1 MDLGRND
8 IKAKIKN
15 YAREEKERIEKERG
29 PRKYPVGMNWGINR
43 RLEEHWEGGE
53 GNTEQVEGR
62 NEETGGKGGGRWGWV
77 FGGNLRSTT
86 RGTER
91 GERKRERRADRSVP
105 GQRWG
110 KRGGS
115 APPKPQTAPTLQPT
129 LSPPP

>member
-8 IKAKIKN
+8 IKDKIKN

-29 PRKYPVGMNWGINR
+29 PRKYPVGMNSGINR
-43 RLEEHWEGGE
+43 RLEEHSEGGE
-53 GNTEQVEGR
+53 GR
-62 NEETGGKGGGRWGWV
+62 GWV
-77 FGGNLRSTT
+77 FGVNLRSMT